1 MKLEPSLETLQARI
15 ELRVLFGPQAGSRLH
30 VTPGNYELGE
40 GDECEVILSGPKML
54 GRHAQLSFDG
64 EQLTITPRDGKVC
77 DAQGNEITESF
88 PLGLG
93 MPVEMGGIW
102 ISVDDVDAE
111 WPDPTD
117 VVSIMPQPTAPA
129 AASTGTENSSSVQ
142 KNYSADEKPRRRAKA
157 ALITSI
163 TALTVMGIA
172 GITLAAWLV
181 NHPNQPAKTLDAAP
195 KAALPDPPNLHKVR
209 QILSTTA
216 AGSSVEVIVTRDRR
230 LLIKGFVPDQTSKT
244 ALTTF
249 LETLTPPPQIE
260 LLVDADISAAAA
272 TLLVERIDPSSA
284 KLKVESVSGG
294 VLTIEGA
301 VLTQR
306 ARDAVMDLLQ
316 TTFPGL
322 KRVNASIVMAEDL
335 PQLLQDQLA
344 ASGLLKKIQIIDRQ
358 PEFILRGALTD
369 DDMRRWENLI
379 INFTEH
385 YGKLL
390 PVKAVFKLA
399 TRKPPVNVQAIVG
412 GTTPFVI
419 TENGDRITR
428 GGDVNGNTLMI
439 VKDTEIIFEGSE
451 RFRIS
456 R

>member
-30 VTPGNYELGE
+30 VAPGNYELGE
-40 GDECEVILSGPKML
+40 GDECEVILSGAKMF

-64 EQLTITPRDGKVC
+64 EQLTIAPLDGKVC

-93 MPVEMGGIW
+93 MPVELGGIW

-117 VVSIMPQPTAPA
+117 VVSIMPAPA
-129 AASTGTENSSSVQ
+129 APTTSSTSTDDSSSV
-142 KNYSADEKPRRRAKA
+142 KNDSADEKPRRRAKA

-181 NHPNQPAKTLDAAP
+181 NHPNEKAKALDISP
-195 KAALPDPPNLHKVR
+195 KPALPDPPNLHKVR
-209 QILSTTA
+209 QILGTTA
-216 AGSSVEVIVTRDRR
+216 AGSSVEVIITRDRR
-230 LLIKGFVPDQTSKT
+230 LLIKGFVPDQASKV
-244 ALTTF
+244 ALTTV
-249 LETLTPPPQIE
+249 LETLTPPPQID
-260 LLVDADISAAAA
+260 LQVDADLSAAAA
-272 TLLVERIDPSSA
+272 SLLAERIDPSSA

-294 VLTIEGA
+294 VLAIEGA

-306 ARDAVMDLLQ
+306 ARDAVLDLLQ
-316 TTFPGL
+316 TSLPGL

-379 INFTEH
+379 VNFTER

-390 PVKAVFKLA
+390 PVKAVFKLT

-428 GGDVNGNTLMI
+428 GGDVNGNTLMT

>member
-1 MKLEPSLETLQARI
+1 
-15 ELRVLFGPQAGSRLH
+15 
-30 VTPGNYELGE
+30 
-40 GDECEVILSGPKML
+40 ML
-54 GRHAQLSFDG
+54 LNP
-64 EQLTITPRDGKVC
+64 I
-77 DAQGNEITESF
+77 
-88 PLGLG
+88 
-93 MPVEMGGIW
+93 
-102 ISVDDVDAE
+102 
-111 WPDPTD
+111 
-117 VVSIMPQPTAPA
+117 
-129 AASTGTENSSSVQ
+129 
-142 KNYSADEKPRRRAKA
+142 
-157 ALITSI
+157 
-163 TALTVMGIA
+163 
-172 GITLAAWLV
+172 
-181 NHPNQPAKTLDAAP
+181 
-195 KAALPDPPNLHKVR
+195 
-209 QILSTTA
+209 
-216 AGSSVEVIVTRDRR
+216 
-230 LLIKGFVPDQTSKT
+230 
-244 ALTTF
+244 
-249 LETLTPPPQIE
+249 TPPPQVE
-260 LLVDADISAAAA
+260 LLVDADLSAAAA
-272 TLLVERIDPSSA
+272 TLLAERIDPTSA

-294 VLTIEGA
+294 VLNIEGA

-316 TTFPGL
+316 TSLPGL

-335 PQLLQDQLA
+335 PQLLQDQLVA
-344 ASGLLKKIQIIDRQ
+344 TGLLKKIQIIDRQ

-379 INFTEH
+379 VNFTER

-439 VKDTEIIFEGSE
+439 VKDSEIIFEGSE

>member
-15 ELRVLFGPQAGSRLH
+15 ELRVLFGPQAGSRLQ
-30 VTPGNYELGE
+30 VTPGNYALGE
-40 GDECEVILSGPKML
+40 GDECEVILSGPKMEE
-54 GRHAQLSFDG
+54 RHAQLSFDG
-64 EQLTITPRDGKVC
+64 EQLTITPLDGKVC

-117 VVSIMPQPTAPA
+117 VVSIMPPPAAPP
-129 AASTGTENSSSVQ
+129 AASTNTENSSSVQ
-142 KNYSADEKPRRRAKA
+142 HTSFDEKPRRRAKA

-181 NHPNQPAKTLDAAP
+181 NHPSETSKTLDVAP

-209 QILSTTA
+209 QILGTTA
-216 AGSSVEVIVTRDRR
+216 AGSSVEVIITRDRR
-230 LLIKGFVPDQTSKT
+230 LLIKGFVPDQASKV
-244 ALTTF
+244 ALTSV

-260 LLVDADISAAAA
+260 LLVDAELSAAAA
-272 TLLVERIDPSSA
+272 TLLAERIDPASA

-306 ARDAVMDLLQ
+306 ARDAVMDVLQ
-316 TTFPGL
+316 TTLPGL

-344 ASGLLKKIQIIDRQ
+344 ASGLLKKIQIIDKQ
-358 PEFILRGALTD
+358 PEFILRGTLTD

-379 INFTEH
+379 INFTER

-390 PVKAVFKLA
+390 PVRAVFKLA

-428 GGDVNGNTLMI
+428 GGDVNGNTLMT

>member
-15 ELRVLFGPQAGSRLH
+15 ELRVLFGPQAGSRLLIA
-30 VTPGNYELGE
+30 PGNYALGE
-40 GDECEVILSGPKML
+40 GDECEVILSGPKMEE
-54 GRHAQLSFDG
+54 RHAQLSFDG
-64 EQLTITPRDGKVC
+64 EQLTITPLDGKVC
-77 DAQGNEITESF
+77 DAQGNEITENF

-117 VVSIMPQPTAPA
+117 VVSIMPPPA
-129 AASTGTENSSSVQ
+129 APTSASSSIQDNNEV
-142 KNYSADEKPRRRAKA
+142 KNDSAEETTRRRAKVT
-157 ALITSI
+157 LITSI
-163 TALTVMGIA
+163 AVLVVISIA
-172 GITLAAWLV
+172 AITLATWLV
-181 NHPNQPAKTLDAAP
+181 NHSNEPTKPLDIAP

-209 QILSTTA
+209 QILGTTA
-216 AGSSVEVIVTRDRR
+216 AGSSVEVIVTHDQR
-230 LLIKGFVPDQTSKT
+230 LLIKGFVTDQASKI
-244 ALTTF
+244 ALTNA

-260 LLVDADISAAAA
+260 LLIDTDLSAAAA
-272 TLLVERIDPSSA
+272 TVLAEKIDPSSA
-284 KLKVESVSGG
+284 KLKVESVTGG
-294 VLTIEGA
+294 VLNVEGA

-306 ARDAVMDLLQ
+306 ARDAVIDVLQ
-316 TTFPGL
+316 TSLPGL
-322 KRVNASIVMAEDL
+322 KRVNTSIVMAEDL
-335 PQLLQDQLA
+335 PQLLQDQLT
-344 ASGLLKKIQIIDRQ
+344 ASGLLKKIQIIDLQ
-358 PEFILRGALTD
+358 PEFILRGSLTE

-379 INFTEH
+379 INFTDH

-399 TRKPPVNVQAIVG
+399 ARKPPVNVQAIVG

-428 GGDVNGNTLMI
+428 GGDVNGNTLMV
-439 VKDTEIIFEGSE
+439 VKDSEIIFEGSE

>member
-15 ELRVLFGPQAGSRLH
+15 ELRVLFGPQAGSRLQ
-30 VTPGNYELGE
+30 VAPGNYDLGE

-64 EQLTITPRDGKVC
+64 EQLTISPLDGKVC

-117 VVSIMPQPTAPA
+117 VVSIMPPA
-129 AASTGTENSSSVQ
+129 AAAPATSTSAEDSSTE
-142 KNYSADEKPRRRAKA
+142 KNDSADEKPRRRAKA

-181 NHPNQPAKTLDAAP
+181 NHPNQPTTTLDATP

-209 QILSTTA
+209 QILGTTA

-230 LLIKGFVPDQTSKT
+230 LLIKGFVPDQASKT
-244 ALTTF
+244 ALTTV
-249 LETLTPPPQIE
+249 LETLTPPPQID
-260 LLVDADISAAAA
+260 LQVDTDLSAAAA
-272 TLLVERIDPSSA
+272 TLLAERIDPASA

-316 TTFPGL
+316 TSLPGL

-344 ASGLLKKIQIIDRQ
+344 ASGLLKKIQIIDKQ

-379 INFTEH
+379 VNFTDR

>member
-15 ELRVLFGPQAGSRLH
+15 ELRVLFGPQAGSRLQ
-30 VTPGNYELGE
+30 VAPGNYDLGE

-64 EQLTITPRDGKVC
+64 EQLTISPLDGKVC

-117 VVSIMPQPTAPA
+117 VMSIMPPA
-129 AASTGTENSSSVQ
+129 AAAPATSTSAEDSSTE
-142 KNYSADEKPRRRAKA
+142 KNDSADEKPRRRAKA

-181 NHPNQPAKTLDAAP
+181 NHPNQPTTTLDATP

-209 QILSTTA
+209 QILGTTA

-230 LLIKGFVPDQTSKT
+230 LLIKGFVPDQASKT
-244 ALTTF
+244 ALTTV
-249 LETLTPPPQIE
+249 LETLTPPPQID
-260 LLVDADISAAAA
+260 LQVDTDLSAAAA
-272 TLLVERIDPSSA
+272 TLLAERIDPSSA

-316 TTFPGL
+316 TSLPGL

-344 ASGLLKKIQIIDRQ
+344 ASGLLKKIQIIDKQ

-379 INFTEH
+379 VNFTDR

>member
-1 MKLEPSLETLQARI
+1 
-15 ELRVLFGPQAGSRLH
+15 
-30 VTPGNYELGE
+30 
-40 GDECEVILSGPKML
+40 
-54 GRHAQLSFDG
+54 
-64 EQLTITPRDGKVC
+64 
-77 DAQGNEITESF
+77 
-88 PLGLG
+88 
-93 MPVEMGGIW
+93 
-102 ISVDDVDAE
+102 
-111 WPDPTD
+111 
-117 VVSIMPQPTAPA
+117 
-129 AASTGTENSSSVQ
+129 
-142 KNYSADEKPRRRAKA
+142 
-157 ALITSI
+157 
-163 TALTVMGIA
+163 MGIA

-181 NHPNQPAKTLDAAP
+181 NHPNQPTKTLDATP
-195 KAALPDPPNLHKVR
+195 KATLPDPPNLHKVR
-209 QILSTTA
+209 QILGTTA

-230 LLIKGFVPDQTSKT
+230 LLIKGFVPDQASKV
-244 ALTTF
+244 ALTTV
-249 LETLTPPPQIE
+249 LETLTPPPQID
-260 LLVDADISAAAA
+260 LQVDADLSAAAA
-272 TLLVERIDPSSA
+272 TLLAERIDPASA

-316 TTFPGL
+316 TTLPGL

-344 ASGLLKKIQIIDRQ
+344 ASGLLKKIQIIDKQ

-379 INFTEH
+379 VNFTDR

-390 PVKAVFKLA
+390 PVKAVFKLT

>member
-1 MKLEPSLETLQARI
+1 
-15 ELRVLFGPQAGSRLH
+15 
-30 VTPGNYELGE
+30 
-40 GDECEVILSGPKML
+40 
-54 GRHAQLSFDG
+54 
-64 EQLTITPRDGKVC
+64 
-77 DAQGNEITESF
+77 
-88 PLGLG
+88 
-93 MPVEMGGIW
+93 MP
-102 ISVDDVDAE
+102 
-111 WPDPTD
+111 
-117 VVSIMPQPTAPA
+117 APA
-129 AASTGTENSSSVQ
+129 APAAPTTSAEDSSGI
-142 KNYSADEKPRRRAKA
+142 KNDPADETPRRRAKA
-157 ALITSI
+157 ALIISI

-181 NHPNQPAKTLDAAP
+181 NHPSEQAKTLDVTP
-195 KAALPDPPNLHKVR
+195 KVALPDPPNLHKVR
-209 QILSTTA
+209 QILGTTA
-216 AGSSVEVIVTRDRR
+216 VGSSVEVIITRDRR
-230 LLIKGFVPDQTSKT
+230 LLIKGFVPDQASKT
-244 ALTTF
+244 ALTTV

-272 TLLVERIDPSSA
+272 TLLAERIDPSSA

-316 TTFPGL
+316 TSLPGL

-344 ASGLLKKIQIIDRQ
+344 ASGLLKKIQIIDKQ
-358 PEFILRGALTD
+358 PELILRGALTD

-379 INFTEH
+379 VNFTDR

-419 TENGDRITR
+419 TESGDRITR
-428 GGDVNGNTLMI
+428 GGDVNGNTLII
-439 VKDTEIIFEGSE
+439 VKDTEIIFEGGE

>member
-15 ELRVLFGPQAGSRLH
+15 ELHVLFGPQAGSRLQ
-30 VTPGNYELGE
+30 VAPGNYDLGE

-64 EQLTITPRDGKVC
+64 EQLTISPLDGKVC

-117 VVSIMPQPTAPA
+117 VVSIMPPA
-129 AASTGTENSSSVQ
+129 AAAPATSTSAEDSSTE
-142 KNYSADEKPRRRAKA
+142 KNDSADEKPRRQAKA

-181 NHPNQPAKTLDAAP
+181 NHPNQPTTTLDATP

-209 QILSTTA
+209 QILGTTA

-230 LLIKGFVPDQTSKT
+230 LLIKGFVPDQASKT
-244 ALTTF
+244 ALTTV
-249 LETLTPPPQIE
+249 LETLTPPPQID
-260 LLVDADISAAAA
+260 LQVDTDLSAAAA
-272 TLLVERIDPSSA
+272 TLLAERIDPSSA

-316 TTFPGL
+316 TSLPGL

-344 ASGLLKKIQIIDRQ
+344 ASGLLKKIQIIDKQ

-379 INFTEH
+379 VNFTDR